1 MLRVGLQKLEM
12 NAGVMR
18 CLTLTGVRSWWV
30 DDTCSMMILTD
41 TANTTVA
48 ADTAAAADDDDA
60 GDPNSLQLQVN

>member
-1 MLRVGLQKLEM
+1 
-12 NAGVMR
+12 
-18 CLTLTGVRSWWV
+18 
-30 DDTCSMMILTD
+30 MMILTD